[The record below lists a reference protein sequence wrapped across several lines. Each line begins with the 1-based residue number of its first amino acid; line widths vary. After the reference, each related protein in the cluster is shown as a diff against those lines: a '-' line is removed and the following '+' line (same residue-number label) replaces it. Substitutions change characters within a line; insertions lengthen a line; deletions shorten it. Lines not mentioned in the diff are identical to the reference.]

1 MKKTF
6 DYLNSLLK
14 NNDKIVIGLSGGP
27 DSMCL
32 LNVLLELKNKYN
44 LTIICAHIN
53 HGLRIESE
61 EEKDFVQKY
70 CEKNNVIFEYLKID
84 KYKNNKFS
92 EEEAR
97 AKRYNFFNQIIKK
110 YQANYLM
117 TAHHGDDLLETIL
130 MRIVRGSTLSGF
142 IGIPKVSENKD
153 YKIIRPLL
161 YCGKNDI
168 LEYLDK
174 NNIPYCLDKSNES
187 EKYTRNRYRKQ
198 MLPFLKNEDNK
209 VHLKFLQYSE
219 ELQKYN
225 EYLNKIINEKINN
238 IYVEN
243 KIVINKLLEED
254 KFIQEKIIEYVIKD
268 IQKEEQFNITKKGL
282 KNILDLIQ
290 QNDNKI
296 VNLTDN
302 FIARRSYNYL
312 IIEKNKIK
320 DNYKYEL
327 KNELEILNKYKFE
340 IVENSPL
347 KNNYIT
353 RLNSKE
359 LKLPLYIRNKN
370 NGDKLEVKNL
380 NGTKKLKDIFIDSK
394 IDMKKRSEYPIL
406 VDASDKVIWVPG
418 IKKST
423 FDKEINENYDI
434 IIKYTEE
441 NNE

>member
-1 MKKTF
+1 MKEAF
-6 DYLNSLLK
+6 DYLNNLLK

-61 EEKDFVQKY
+61 EEKKFVQKY

-84 KYKNNKFS
+84 AYKNNKFS

-97 AKRYNFFNQIIKK
+97 SKRYNFFNQIIKK

-117 TAHHGDDLLETIL
+117 TAHHGDDLIETIL

-142 IGIPKVSENKD
+142 IGIPLVSENKD

-161 YCGKNDI
+161 YCEKTDI

-209 VHLKFLQYSE
+209 VHIKFLQYSE

-225 EYLNKIINEKINN
+225 EYLNKIINEKINE

-243 KIVINKLLEED
+243 KVVINKLLEED

-268 IQKEEQFNITKKGL
+268 IQKEELFNITKKGL
-282 KNILDLIQ
+282 KNILDLIHQ
-290 QNDNKI
+290 SDNKT
-296 VNLTDN
+296 VSLSDN

-312 IIEKNKIK
+312 IIEKNKIE

-340 IVENSPL
+340 IVENSSL

-359 LKLPLYIRNKN
+359 LKLPLYIRNKKD
-370 NGDKLEVKNL
+370 GDKLEVKNL

-406 VDASDKVIWVPG
+406 VDANDRVIWVPG
-418 IKKST
+418 IKKSI